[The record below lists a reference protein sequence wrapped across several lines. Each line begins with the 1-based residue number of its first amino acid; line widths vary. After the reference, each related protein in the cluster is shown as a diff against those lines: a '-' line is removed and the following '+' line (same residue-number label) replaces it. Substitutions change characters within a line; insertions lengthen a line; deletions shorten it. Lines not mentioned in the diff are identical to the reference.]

1 MIQPARFP
9 NGLEVRAVTELRAAG
24 RKLHGL
30 AAPYNSPASIGS
42 YVETIKP
49 GAMRASLAAGKDV
62 LALLDHDPTR
72 LLARSSNG
80 TLRLTETDQG
90 LSFELDAPDTQLGRD
105 AVTMAEAGLL
115 GGVSIGFRVAKGG
128 DVWPTPTTRH
138 LLAVDL
144 VELSLIQ
151 AFPAYGATSVQARFR
166 AASFDTARVRRAL
179 IASL

>member
-1 MIQPARFP
+1 MIQVER
-9 NGLEVRAVTELRAAG
+9 RAVTELRASG

-49 GAMRASLAAGKDV
+49 GAMRASLAAGRDV
-62 LALLDHDPTR
+62 LALMDHQPDR
-72 LLARSSNG
+72 LLARTSNG
-80 TLRLTETDQG
+80 TLRLTETPQG

-105 AVTMAEAGLL
+105 AVAMAEAGLL

-128 DVWPTPTTRH
+128 DVWPTTTTRH
-138 LLAVDL
+138 LLYVDL

-151 AFPAYGATSVQARFR
+151 AFPAYPTSVQAGSV
-166 AASFDTARVRRAL
+166 APAWT
-179 IASL
+179 

>member
-1 MIQPARFP
+1 MIHAARFP
-9 NGLEVRAVTELRAAG
+9 DGVERRAVTELRAVG
-24 RKLHGL
+24 RRLHGL
-30 AAPYNSPASIGS
+30 AAPYNSPASIGA

-115 GGVSIGFRVAKGG
+115 GGVSIGFRVARGG

-151 AFPAYGATSVQARFR
+151 AFPAYSATSVSARFR
-166 AASFDTARVRRAL
+166 SASVDVARVRRAL